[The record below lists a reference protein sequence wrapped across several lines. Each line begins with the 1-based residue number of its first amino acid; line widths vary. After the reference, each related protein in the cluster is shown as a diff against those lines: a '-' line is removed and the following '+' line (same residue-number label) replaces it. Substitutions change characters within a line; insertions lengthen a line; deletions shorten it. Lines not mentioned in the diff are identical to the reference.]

1 MVKYVGIKSD
11 RQAACRA
18 TLEGWSNKVFRLRID
33 SDWNSG
39 MGDYYPVN
47 SRSEYTENE
56 WNMDASDRPDISVY
70 HCRSCDHMWE

>member
-1 MVKYVGIKSD
+1 MQIMN
-11 RQAACRA
+11 RQEVVCPVCRS
-18 TLEGWSNKVFRLRID
+18 TRVFRLRID